1 MGSHSLSANET
12 TQLLGNSNGFHHLSK
27 EHQIED
33 GKQQEAASDAFPPYT
48 IPQTW
53 PYPILPRAF
62 VPYGELMRISRPVGI
77 MNIYFPYLFGT
88 IYAALISPSLPSIT
102 HLLKINAILFL
113 ACFTLRSLGC
123 CWNDII
129 DADLDRQVSRCRLRP
144 MARGA
149 ISTRNGYLF
158 TFFLTIIWLG
168 ILSQVSLDCV
178 TYSIPLIFMVAFYPF
193 AKRITDYAQV
203 VLGVTLSWGVLIGC
217 LAMDMDPIKLIASKE
232 SKCTTGG
239 CLVGLYL
246 IYTLWTVTHDVIYA
260 FQDLEDDIKAG
271 IKGMAVRF
279 QNHSSFLLCGL
290 AILQIALF
298 LRIGYVTGAGILY
311 FLFAV
316 GGNVAL
322 HVTIITRVDLK
333 SPDACLW
340 WFQTG
345 CLIFGATTF
354 AGLFGEYLTRLLM
367 FS

>member
-1 MGSHSLSANET
+1 MGFFSMSSGET
-12 TQLLGNSNGFHHLSK
+12 TQLLVNIEK
-27 EHQIED
+27 VYPKIEEHKIED
-33 GKQQEAASDAFPPYT
+33 GKHFKTVPEEPIPYT
-48 IPQTW
+48 VPKSW

-62 VPYGELMRISRPVGI
+62 VPYGELMRISKPIGI

-88 IYAALISPSLPSIT
+88 IYAALITPSLPPIT
-102 HLLKINAILFL
+102 HLLKINTILFL

-129 DADLDRQVSRCRLRP
+129 DADLDRQVFRCRLRP

-158 TFFLTIIWLG
+158 TLFLTFIWLA
-168 ILSQVSLDCV
+168 ILSQVSLACV
-178 TYSIPLIFMVAFYPF
+178 TYSIPLIFMVIFYPF

-217 LAMDMDPIKLIASKE
+217 LAMQIDPLRLVTSPN

-246 IYTLWTVTHDVIYA
+246 IYTLWTVEHDVIYA

-279 QNHSSFLLCGL
+279 QHHSGFLLTTL
-290 AILQIALF
+290 AMLQVALF
-298 LRIGYVTGAGILY
+298 LRIGHVTGAGVLY

-322 HVTIITRVDLK
+322 HVAIIKQVDLK
-333 SPDACLW
+333 SPEACLW

-345 CLIFGATTF
+345 CLLFGATTF
-354 AGLFGEYLTRLLM
+354 AGLFGEYLTRLLLL
-367 FS
+367 